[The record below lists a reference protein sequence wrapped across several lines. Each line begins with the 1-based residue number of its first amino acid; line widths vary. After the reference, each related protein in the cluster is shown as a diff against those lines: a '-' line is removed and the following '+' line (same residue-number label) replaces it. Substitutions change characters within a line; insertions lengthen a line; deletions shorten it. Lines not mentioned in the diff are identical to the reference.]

1 MLLRSSAN
9 SARRSATHADA
20 SEAGPSR
27 PSRASSFR
35 ANASQP
41 EVSSPRPFAILK
53 SNIKPPSWQPA
64 HSPRILR
71 PARPNTRTPA
81 PSSHSQTHSP
91 ARPSPSATTRY
102 RMGPAS
108 VKASRRAEERSVRP
122 KLPPQH
128 IVISDSSDVE
138 EAAARAGRGSSSAS
152 ESEDGFEVI
161 VRSRSTASLL
171 SNHSLRR
178 GKARALEL
186 PLEVSDSGEETDR
199 TVDAQDE
206 DRAKRG
212 VSADDADSWEPE
224 TPTPPPSIAS
234 RTGRGSGSSS
244 RSESVDHADERASSH
259 ASGSQRR
266 LSPMSSHPFLD
277 GGVGSRSSAGS
288 GRSECDASMNTLERS
303 SLAGGLP
310 SAHHESLAMS
320 LEPQEEKGR
329 HAKEQEAAILEANAE
344 ASRIAAEREVEDLAA
359 AARAEEERLAAAAE
373 AARRGAEAEAAR
385 RAAEEEA
392 QRKAEE
398 EERLAAEAEAARRD
412 AEAEAARRAAE
423 EEAQRKAEEEERAM
437 LENLQMLLQSNDN
450 DDDSAAGT
458 DDESYEA
465 RRLRKLKANE
475 EILAQL
481 GLGGGGSKGL
491 IEGQERSFLAESES
505 AAPEGEDFDEAAGDV
520 SMSEAIERRGRGRPA
535 KALRAPRQGSTW
547 ANHAAKRTLKLA
559 EDGTTTSLPLKG
571 TSHEVAYVDLPAL
584 RSRQRLGFLF
594 CIDDVRVRAPTPEL
608 ISESEPSEE
617 SEAEELIEEALPEA
631 SETPAKRGRGRP
643 PKDKSAQPQ
652 KPAKPEKNVKL
663 KRPVNVAGTSGGSL
677 DTSEWTSCHQCR
689 RKIRYGV
696 DQVSLKAA
704 DEFVCPRCKGFCNC
718 SLCLRKRGLEDLL
731 AQQSGGRAVSLSTM
745 IGHHA
750 SVHHFLVA
758 LIGRELF
765 GPPGL
770 ARNQGMKGPKAA
782 IAARVARAARD
793 AKALSAKAIDPAAPP
808 AKHSPESQGGRQ
820 DLKRATLTYGKR
832 DAATTPDAKG
842 NRTIPAGNVLLTG
855 RKRRRAEGSRNIA
868 KQAADLFA
876 EVDHDGKRVAIHHF
890 KSPEGK
896 WRQLYIRLLPLE
908 AHLQALLQAEEET
921 VNQGEFESSDEDD
934 PAEDAAA
941 EPQQQGSDT
950 LSKTKHG
957 ESSIETTSALI
968 ASRAKAKAQPR
979 VKPVEERNVWVKGA
993 ADVSDAESDLSDVTS
1008 RNEAP
1013 ALSTEATAKKRK
1025 RSAIEDEDSDLSS
1038 VPSEPN
1044 QTRTSP
1050 QQSTLQFKVAMAK
1063 APSQPVLAADVP
1075 RFLPSTE
1082 SVASPSIF
1090 NSATGRHE
1098 RFMPHPP
1105 AMHCRPPALDGSSF
1119 HDPLLGNA
1127 VSTFANELPPPHV
1140 MQTGHQI
1147 GQIAPSYTDGPPPYL
1162 GYAEQLSSFYPRS
1175 FSRPPMPPSRRS
1187 NDLPLPL
1194 PPLPPVPPGSLP
1206 YELHPTPHAS
1216 SPAFSSSVLPA
1227 FSAPAH
1233 SHSAMQQQPS
1243 PFQQHRQMRNE
1254 ETLSP
1259 ASFFPPPPPLANS
1272 EPSHPSS
1279 SSSNGWFPR
1288 TTRSRGL

>member
-1 MLLRSSAN
+1 
-9 SARRSATHADA
+9 
-20 SEAGPSR
+20 
-27 PSRASSFR
+27 
-35 ANASQP
+35 
-41 EVSSPRPFAILK
+41 
-53 SNIKPPSWQPA
+53 
-64 HSPRILR
+64 
-71 PARPNTRTPA
+71 
-81 PSSHSQTHSP
+81 
-91 ARPSPSATTRY
+91 
-102 RMGPAS
+102 MGPAS
-108 VKASRRAEERSVRP
+108 VKASRRARERSVRP

-138 EAAARAGRGSSSAS
+138 EAVALEGRGSSSAS

-171 SNHSLRR
+171 SNNSLRR

-186 PLEVSDSGEETDR
+186 PLEVSDSGEETDH

-206 DRAKRG
+206 DRAKGG

-224 TPTPPPSIAS
+224 TPTPPPSITS
-234 RTGRGSGSSS
+234 RTDRGLGSPS
-244 RSESVDHADERASSH
+244 RGESVDHVDERAPSH

-266 LSPMSSHPFLD
+266 LSPMSSHPFLN
-277 GGVGSRSSAGS
+277 GGGGSRSSAGS
-288 GRSECDASMNTLERS
+288 GHSESDASMNTPERLS
-303 SLAGGLP
+303 QAGGLP

-320 LEPQEEKGR
+320 LEPQEEKRR
-329 HAKEQEAAILEANAE
+329 HAKDQEATILEANAE
-344 ASRIAAEREVEDLAA
+344 TSRRAAEREAEDLAA
-359 AARAEEERLAAAAE
+359 AARAEEERLAAEAE
-373 AARRGAEAEAAR
+373 AARRGAEAEAGR

-398 EERLAAEAEAARRD
+398 EERLAAEAEAARRG

-437 LENLQMLLQSNDN
+437 LENLQMLLQSNEN

-505 AAPEGEDFDEAAGDV
+505 AAPEGEDFDEAAGDM
-520 SMSEAIERRGRGRPA
+520 STSEAIERRGRGRPA
-535 KALRAPRQGSTW
+535 KASRAPRHGSTW
-547 ANHAAKRTLKLA
+547 ANHAGKRTLKLA

-608 ISESEPSEE
+608 VSESESSQE
-617 SEAEELIEEALPEA
+617 SEAEDFIEEALPEA

-652 KPAKPEKNVKL
+652 KAAKPEKNVKP
-663 KRPVNVAGTSGGSL
+663 KRAVNVGDTWDGSL
-677 DTSEWTSCHQCR
+677 DMSEWTSCHQCR
-689 RKIRYGV
+689 RKVSHTKARECTNKEEDRRCPMKFCFACMQIRYGV

-704 DEFVCPRCKGFCNC
+704 DEFICPRCQGFCNC

-731 AQQSGGRAVSLSTM
+731 AQQSGGRATSLSTM

-765 GPPGL
+765 GSPGL
-770 ARNQGMKGPKAA
+770 AKNQGMKGPKAA

-820 DLKRATLTYGKR
+820 DLKRAMLTYGKR
-832 DAATTPDAKG
+832 DAVTTPDAKG
-842 NRTIPAGNVLLTG
+842 DRSISAGAVSLTG
-855 RKRRRAEGSRNIA
+855 RKLRRAEGSPSIA
-868 KQAADLFA
+868 EQAADLFA
-876 EVDHDGKRVAIHHF
+876 EVDHDGKRVTIHHF

-896 WRQLYIRLLPLE
+896 WRQLYIRLLPLK
-908 AHLQALLQAEEET
+908 AHLQALLRAEEEMDK
-921 VNQGEFESSDEDD
+921 QGEFESSDEDA

-941 EPQQQGSDT
+941 EPQRQGSGKS
-950 LSKTKHG
+950 SKTKRG
-957 ESSIETTSALI
+957 ESSIHISSALI
-968 ASRAKAKAQPR
+968 TSKAKAKAQPR
-979 VKPVEERNVWVKGA
+979 ARPVEERNVWVKGA
-993 ADVSDAESDLSDVTS
+993 ADVSDADTDLSDVIS
-1008 RNEAP
+1008 KNEAP
-1013 ALSTEATAKKRK
+1013 APSTKATSRKRK

-1038 VPSEPN
+1038 APSEPT

-1050 QQSTLQFKVAMAK
+1050 QQSTLQFKVATAK

-1075 RFLPSTE
+1075 RFLPSPE
-1082 SVASPSIF
+1082 SVSSPSLF
-1090 NSATGRHE
+1090 DSATGHHE

-1105 AMHCRPPALDGSSF
+1105 AMHCRPPALDGLSF

-1127 VSTFANELPPPHV
+1127 VSTFGNELPPPHV
-1140 MQTGHQI
+1140 MQSGHQI
-1147 GQIAPSYTDGPPPYL
+1147 GQIAPSYMEGPPPYL

-1206 YELHPTPHAS
+1206 HELHPTTHAS

-1227 FSAPAH
+1227 LSAPAH
-1233 SHSAMQQQPS
+1233 SHSAMQQPS

-1259 ASFFPPPPPLANS
+1259 ASFFPPPPPLTNP